1 MSQKG
6 RIHSGSFKA
15 KVALA
20 AIRGEQTIPEIC
32 QLYQVHASLVHK
44 WKRQVL
50 DKLPHVFED
59 NGIKHKDATEIEV
72 GKLHQKIGELM
83 VERDFLKKAWERLDP
98 QTGRK

>member
-6 RIHSGSFKA
+6 RIHSSSFKA

-32 QLYQVHASLVHK
+32 QLYQVHSSLIHK

-50 DKLPHVFED
+50 EQMPQVFED
-59 NGIKHKDATEIEV
+59 KSAQKKEASEQEV
-72 GKLHQKIGELM
+72 ARLHQKIGELM
-83 VERDFLKKAWERLDP
+83 VERDFLKKAWERLGP
-98 QTGRK
+98 KIGKK